1 MYLLVSFSFSA
12 EIKDEKL
19 NGNQNRKGLLRKE
32 NKEF

>member
-1 MYLLVSFSFSA
+1 MYLLVTFSA